1 MQVKNYCTH
10 LAGTDDAAV
19 CNQGRL
25 HGILCAPQIVHC
37 GRKVLS
43 PKWFDESAIAGQNAI
58 VYWEKK
64 LDWWLELKP
73 TQCAQTSLI
82 ETSKIATFPKQWS
95 QETQWDATSFSA
107 SVLRVL
113 TLPDV
118 LIGWCTG
125 PPFRSGKTSFWSL
138 MNKNSD
144 LNSPPYSDYSGFTP
158 FNKKECW
165 RRFSLKSP
173 LHFHRHQQVRDLF
186 LSRLKRHHISL
197 HGALSITGPLA
208 NSSCQGAAL

>member
-1 MQVKNYCTH
+1 MIRWICDCRTKC
-10 LAGTDDAAV
+10 
-19 CNQGRL
+19 
-25 HGILCAPQIVHC
+25 
-37 GRKVLS
+37 
-43 PKWFDESAIAGQNAI
+43 SAII
-58 VYWEKK
+58 YWEKK
-64 LDWWLELKP
+64 LDWWLELKL

-82 ETSKIATFPKQWS
+82 ETSKIATFPRQWS

-125 PPFRSGKTSFWSL
+125 PPFRSGKTSFWSSL
-138 MNKNSD
+138 INKNND

-158 FNKKECW
+158 FNKKGVGGVFPSNPPCT
-165 RRFSLKSP
+165 SII
-173 LHFHRHQQVRDLF
+173 FHRHQQLRDLF

-197 HGALSITGPLA
+197 HGALAITGPLA